1 MTNKPL
7 GNVYVAFA
15 KKRFLSSMAYRFN
28 HWMTILS
35 SVFSIFIFFNLYRA
49 LYYGNT
55 ELDGITLSMV
65 ATNLINSFIIGDA
78 FAMDDDFLRN
88 KINNG
93 TIANEFL
100 RPVNFKLRILAEDL
114 GQTIFN
120 LIFRS
125 GPAFLITVLWIG
137 MEPPKSSGHLLLS
150 MIALIFGFL
159 VCWNLSFIVQSL
171 AFWIIN
177 VWSISTIKGVLFSL
191 LSGCIL
197 PLWFLPDA
205 VRTIASF
212 TPFES
217 IYFGTVEIYL
227 GLVNERE
234 IVAIYCKQWIWI
246 VLLYLVGDFLWKHG
260 QKKLIVQG
268 G

>member
-1 MTNKPL
+1 MTNKAL
-7 GNVYVAFA
+7 GNIYVAFA
-15 KKRFLSSMAYRFN
+15 KKKFLSSMAYRFN
-28 HWMTILS
+28 HWMTIIS
-35 SVFSIFIFFNLYRA
+35 SVFSVFIFFNLYRA

-55 ELDGITLSMV
+55 EFDGITLSMV
-65 ATNLINSFIIGDA
+65 ATNLIISFIIGDA
-78 FAMDDDFLRN
+78 FAMDDYFLRD

-114 GQTIFN
+114 GQTFFN

-125 GPAFLITVLWIG
+125 GPAFLITALWIG
-137 MEPPKSSGHLLLS
+137 MEPPKSIAHLLLS
-150 MIALIFGFL
+150 IIALIFGFF
-159 VCWNLSFIVQSL
+159 VCWSISFIVQTL

-191 LSGCIL
+191 LSGSIL

-217 IYFGTVEIYL
+217 IYFGTVQIYL
-227 GLVNERE
+227 GLVTSRE
-234 IVAIYCKQWIWI
+234 IIAIYFKQWIWI
-246 VLLYLVGDFLWKHG
+246 VFLYLIGESLWRRG

>member
-1 MTNKPL
+1 MSSKSL
-7 GNVYVAFA
+7 GNIYIAFA
-15 KKRFLSSMAYRFN
+15 KKKFLSNMAYRFN
-28 HWMTILS
+28 HWMAILG
-35 SVFSIFIFFNLYRA
+35 SVFTVFIFFYLYHA

-55 ELDGITLSMV
+55 EFDGITLSMV
-65 ATNLINSFIIGDA
+65 STNLIISFIIGGA
-78 FAMDDDFLRN
+78 FDMDDDFLHN

-114 GQTIFN
+114 GQTFFN

-125 GPAFLITVLWIG
+125 GPAFLLTVLWIG
-137 MEPPKSSGHLLLS
+137 MEPPKNIVYLLLS
-150 MIALIFGFL
+150 IIALVFGYF
-159 VCWNLSFIVQSL
+159 VCWNLSFIVQTL

-177 VWSISTIKGVLFSL
+177 VWSISTIKNVLFSIL
-191 LSGCIL
+191 AGSIL
-197 PLWFLPDA
+197 PLWFLPDT

-212 TPFES
+212 TPFSS
-217 IYFGTVEIYL
+217 IYFGTVQIYL

-234 IVAIYCKQWIWI
+234 ILAIYFKQWIWI
-246 VLLYLVGDFLWKHG
+246 VLLYFVGDFLWRRG